1 MDSAMNP
8 DHLATVE
15 GLCRNYLAAM
25 ESGDLEAVLAN
36 FTDDATATSPIS
48 GQHSARDFYEYVMR
62 VTSNRSMALR
72 TIFVGASDPSRAA
85 VHVDYTRTVGNGKAS
100 TIEAVD
106 IFELTEDRSR
116 FAAVTII
123 YDTAPVRSDFERLE
137 AEVAG
142 GEDKHDTQ

>member
-1 MDSAMNP
+1 MDTDHSA
-8 DHLATVE
+8 TIE
-15 GLCRNYLAAM
+15 RLCRNYLAAM

-48 GQHSARDFYEYVMR
+48 GRHSVRDFYTYVMR
-62 VTSNRSMALR
+62 VTSNRSMSLR

-85 VHVDYTRTVGNGKAS
+85 VHVAYTRTVGNGKPS

-106 IFELTEDRSR
+106 VFELTEDRSK

-123 YDTAPVRSDFERLE
+123 YDTAPVRSEFETLN
-137 AEVAG
+137 AGVDG
-142 GEDKHDTQ
+142 GEDKHDTP